1 MFSQKWIEHYE
12 QVSMTRT
19 EHFLHAW
26 SKIPILIKMTVT
38 LIIHSFAPRFFTTYY
53 SDKLKE
59 LNEEQW
65 KNAWIVGALIENEIR
80 CSVAVSATIF
90 GEWLENHNEN

>member
-1 MFSQKWIEHYE
+1 MQHYE
-12 QVSMTRT
+12 QVRMTRT

-26 SKIPILIKMTVT
+26 SKIPILIKMALA

-65 KNAWIVGALIENEIR
+65 KNVWIVGVLIKNVIR
-80 CSVAVSATIF
+80 SSVAVSATMF
-90 GEWLENHNEN
+90 GEWLEKHYEN

>member
-1 MFSQKWIEHYE
+1 MQHYE
-12 QVSMTRT
+12 QVRMTRA

-26 SKIPILIKMTVT
+26 SKISILIKMTVA

-65 KNAWIVGALIENEIR
+65 KNAWIVGALIEKEIR

>member
-1 MFSQKWIEHYE
+1 MQHYE
-12 QVSMTRT
+12 QVRMTRA

-26 SKIPILIKMTVT
+26 SKISILIKMTVA

-59 LNEEQW
+59 LNEEQ
-65 KNAWIVGALIENEIR
+65 
-80 CSVAVSATIF
+80 
-90 GEWLENHNEN
+90 